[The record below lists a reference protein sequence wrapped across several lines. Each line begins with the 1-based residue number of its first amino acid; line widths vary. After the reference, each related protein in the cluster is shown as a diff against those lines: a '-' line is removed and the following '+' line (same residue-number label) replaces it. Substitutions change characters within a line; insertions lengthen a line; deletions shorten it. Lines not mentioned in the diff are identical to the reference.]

1 MERLYLDQFKSYH
14 SLSEVKLSPDGSFA
28 AFIKNGIDE
37 CNRYIA
43 SIYLYE
49 YVSGRVKRLTTMG
62 EEKNFVWQDNETIL
76 FSSVRSEKNK
86 KQIEENP
93 DLTFFYR
100 ISIHGGEAEE
110 AFSIPLKVKE
120 FYIAKGDN
128 VIVSAVFEG
137 SRPNFS
143 ELFGKEKKEETW
155 KVREEKDIQ
164 VIDELPWW
172 SNGTGFTNKRR
183 TRLYVFN
190 IKTNSVTPITGPL
203 FQVNGFRLSPCKNYI
218 LYYGFEFL
226 NVAERMTGLYLYSFN
241 AEENK
246 VLLDPNYAIIQAD
259 FLYENTIV
267 FAGSEQK
274 AYGLYTN
281 PWFYTVDINSG
292 ELSVLAEYDCN
303 VSNNIL
309 SDCRLGGG
317 INFKVYGGSLYFT
330 GVVIHDCYL
339 NKVDGNGE
347 ISHVIKEEGSIDCFD
362 IGRNGIIFVGMLGQ
376 RLQDIYKFDEVK
388 KDMTRITLFNEKIY
402 TNYYVAK
409 PQPISF
415 TEAEGFTVE
424 GWVLLPFEYDLKKKY
439 PAILYIHGGPKG
451 AYGTIFFN
459 DLQYLASQGY
469 FVMFC
474 NPRGS
479 EGKGNAFAE
488 IRGKYGTYDYD
499 NLMQFVDLCIEK
511 YSAIDNSRLG
521 VIGGSYG
528 GFMTN
533 WIICHTDR
541 FKAAVSERS
550 IANWMSFIGMSDI
563 GISFGEDQ
571 MDADIWSDSE
581 KIWRQSPL
589 RYADKAKTPTLI
601 IHSEQDYRCC
611 IPEGYQ
617 MFSALK
623 RFGIETRMCIFKGE
637 CHDLSRTGKPIH
649 RERRLKEIT
658 KWFND
663 RLLLS

>member
-1 MERLYLDQFKSYH
+1 MERLQLDQFNSYH
-14 SLSEVKLSPDGSFA
+14 SLSDVKWSPDGSFA
-28 AFIKNGIDE
+28 AFVNNSIDE
-37 CNRYIA
+37 SNGYVA

-49 YVSGRVKRLTTMG
+49 YASETVKRLTAMG

-76 FSSVRSEKNK
+76 FPSVRSEKNK

-93 DLTFFYR
+93 NLTFFYR
-100 ISIHGGEAEE
+100 ISIYGGEAEE

-120 FYIAKGDN
+120 FYITEGN
-128 VIVSAVFEG
+128 NIIMSAVFEG

-143 ELFGKEKKEETW
+143 ELSGKDKEDEIR
-155 KVREEKDIQ
+155 KAKEEKDIQ

-190 IKTNSVTPITGPL
+190 IKTKAVTPITGPL
-203 FQVNGFRLSPCKNYI
+203 YQVNGFRLSPCKGYI
-218 LYYGFEFL
+218 LYFGSEFS
-226 NVAERMTGLYLYSFN
+226 NVAERMTDLYLYSI
-241 AEENK
+241 ATGENK
-246 VLLDPNYAIIQAD
+246 VLLEPHYAIIQAD
-259 FLYENTIV
+259 FLNGNTIV
-267 FAGSEQK
+267 FAGSDQK

-281 PWFYTVDINSG
+281 PWFYTVDIISG
-292 ELSVLAEYDCN
+292 KLSVLAEYDCN
-303 VSNNIL
+303 VGNNIL
-309 SDCRLGGG
+309 GDCRLGGG
-317 INFKVYGGSLYFT
+317 INFKTYEESLYFT
-330 GVVIHDCYL
+330 GVVRHDCYL
-339 NKVDGNGE
+339 NKVDANGE

-362 IGRNGIIFVGMLGQ
+362 ISRNGIIFVGMLGQ
-376 RLQDIYKFDEVK
+376 RLQELYKFDEVK

-402 TNYYVAK
+402 TNYYIAQ
-409 PQPISF
+409 PQFISF
-415 TEAEGFTVE
+415 READGFTVD
-424 GWVLLPFEYDLKKKY
+424 GWVLLPFGYDSQEKY

-459 DLQYLASQGY
+459 DLQYLAGQGY
-469 FVMFC
+469 FVLFC

-499 NLMQFVDLCIEK
+499 NLMQFVELCIEK
-511 YSAIDNSRLG
+511 YPVIDSSRLG
-521 VIGGSYG
+521 VMGGSYG

-550 IANWMSFIGMSDI
+550 IANWINFICMSDI

-589 RYADKAKTPTLI
+589 RYADKAKTPTLF
-601 IHSEQDYRCC
+601 IHSDQDYRCC

-617 MFSALK
+617 MFAALK
-623 RFGIETRMCIFKGE
+623 RFGVETRMCIFKGE
-637 CHDLSRTGKPIH
+637 CHDLSRSGKTSH
-649 RERRLKEIT
+649 RERRLQEIT
-658 KWFND
+658 RWFND